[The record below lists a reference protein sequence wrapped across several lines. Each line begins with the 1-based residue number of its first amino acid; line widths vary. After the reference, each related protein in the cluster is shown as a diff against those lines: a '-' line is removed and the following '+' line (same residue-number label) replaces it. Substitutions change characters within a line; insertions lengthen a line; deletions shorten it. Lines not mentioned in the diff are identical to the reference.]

1 MNTLILLLVLIV
13 FAILPTQAIGLQIG
27 EKAPSFEALST
38 QGTVRLS
45 DFLGKK
51 HVILAFY
58 IKDFTPG

>member
-1 MNTLILLLVLIV
+1 MNTLILLPVLIA
-13 FAILPTQAIGLQIG
+13 FAILPTQAVGLQIG

-51 HVILAFY
+51 HVVLAFY